1 MKLVEIKDVRPGQ
14 IRKVIAFN
22 QWKDEKEF
30 EVLAV
35 IEASGL
41 GEYAEFDTY
50 AEFYDIKT
58 KQLIE
63 DDSEELRF
71 YENGELIGKLGIT
84 HRIEDGKL
92 VEIPRED
99 LVVDDIVEYLDFD
112 GFKVTAVIASLITG
126 MTREDSQ
133 YGFITNDGNFDES
146 SLFEKEEIGEDS
158 GTFTYT
164 PKKIGILGVTHE
176 FVNDREA

>member
-14 IRKVIAFN
+14 IRKVTAFN
-22 QWKDEKEF
+22 QWKDEEEF

-58 KQLIE
+58 KQLME

-84 HRIEDGKL
+84 HRTEDNRL
-92 VEIPRED
+92 VEIPRTAGFQTD
-99 LVVDDIVEYLDFD
+99 DVVKFKWDPRLYVINREIDFGIKETHPD
-112 GFKVTAVIASLITG
+112 NSCFEA
-126 MTREDSQ
+126 
-133 YGFITNDGNFDES
+133 TNDLYGSRQLVD
-146 SLFEKEEIGEDS
+146 FELKRV
-158 GTFTYT
+158 
-164 PKKIGILGVTHE
+164 GILGVTHE
-176 FVNDREA
+176 FVNDREAANE